1 MDCDEPHYS
10 DKPSNLHAHRLDHT
24 PSKLPAFRFADLQRS
39 QTLPDSSPTSAPPH
53 SHNNRS
59 VSDTAVQR
67 ITTKSQTTSPREQ
80 ERALANSTETR
91 TTSYPPNSS
100 SRVQESR
107 RGRRAPASHSSN
119 GIETYTGPP
128 PALSTQH
135 SFPSEAPARPPNTS
149 TTQWALAQQKLT
161 LGNLHSALPAA
172 GPEPTK
178 AGTPQRKESVSLP
191 TTQTRPR
198 IPPIRS
204 FRSSATRSSLG
215 MDSRPYYQYDG
226 ADDRED
232 RDQTL
237 RALEGY
243 EDNSRR
249 DTFSREQEY
258 RDQTRNNGG
267 TEDLFLDLALDDLSH
282 GYPQEKPVTTTTNR
296 RTSRIAL
303 PNNRSSLPP
312 LTNPYPNPMPRRG
325 SDLQSVSTSYSSR
338 GNEGTPQSQR
348 TDRQSYNA
356 YSHGRA
362 ASSPASPLD
371 LNKSRYPPS
380 ATRTTPVTPRVFNT
394 RDSTYDAPSSASGRR
409 PSIPESTGGSQVRGH
424 AYRQS
429 NLSSFST
436 PRIYN
441 SSPLVGRM
449 AEPEITP
456 EPAAVA
462 DSTDD
467 GTTSTTAPSTVWDEL
482 DDLKSRIRKLE
493 LTGKPP
499 ATSGAA
505 VSRATGERP
514 PTATTTATT
523 ISTSPKRG
531 RGASASIVDNGS
543 DAAHAGE
550 AHPLL
555 HAALAKSKTVLTPDL
570 YKALENAASDALGVA
585 SMVGSVGQPISS
597 GHSVIG
603 PNGGSIADRQLRRK
617 AESMCRSLTELCIAL
632 SDTTSQLGASAPAR
646 PMSRGKELQAQVE
659 ESEPSPRQ
667 LIAPNDTLSRAK
679 QSPTRAL
686 SRMEARRSSLL
697 ATSALPSP
705 RFNAPDNAISSP
717 RFNPSETATPTQ
729 SSSLAGRRTSIMLRR
744 QRSGTEEREAEESDV
759 QFRAPSR
766 AATEIGFSRNS
777 PREYTS
783 QQPLPERAPSTVSNL
798 PARRQYFSS
807 NMSPSSAI
815 PSLSSQRRYLDRLTP
830 DRDTSSVAGRL
841 AEERGQRG
849 PVSVTQSMDAGIN
862 RTRSLANPTG
872 RVRARSSVAGG
883 AVAQTP

>member
-1 MDCDEPHYS
+1 MDCDEPHYP
-10 DKPSNLHAHRLDHT
+10 DKTSNLHAHRLDHT

-39 QTLPDSSPTSAPPH
+39 HTLPASSLTATPD

-59 VSDTAVQR
+59 VSDTAVPR

-80 ERALANSTETR
+80 ERALANSTEPR

-100 SRVQESR
+100 SKVQESR

-119 GIETYTGPP
+119 GIETHTGPP

-135 SFPSEAPARPPNTS
+135 SFPPEAPVRPPNTS

-161 LGNLHSALPAA
+161 LGNLQSALPAA
-172 GPEPTK
+172 GPEPTNDR
-178 AGTPQRKESVSLP
+178 TPQRKQTVSLP

-204 FRSSATRSSLG
+204 FRSSATRTSLG

-243 EDNSRR
+243 EDSSRR

-282 GYPQEKPVTTTTNR
+282 GYPQDKPTTTNR

-312 LTNPYPNPMPRRG
+312 LTNSYPNLMPRRG

-338 GNEGTPQSQR
+338 GNESTPQSQR

-380 ATRTTPVTPRVFNT
+380 STRTTPVTPRVFNT
-394 RDSTYDAPSSASGRR
+394 REPTYEAQSSASGRR

-436 PRIYN
+436 PRMYN

-531 RGASASIVDNGS
+531 RGASTSIVDNTN

-555 HAALAKSKTVLTPDL
+555 HAALAKSKTVLNPDL

-632 SDTTSQLGASAPAR
+632 SDTTSQLVAAAPAR

-667 LIAPNDTLSRAK
+667 LIAPNDALSRAK
-679 QSPTRAL
+679 QSPSRAL

-705 RFNAPDNAISSP
+705 RFNAPENPLPTP
-717 RFNPSETATPTQ
+717 RFNPPENTTPTQ
-729 SSSLAGRRTSIMLRR
+729 SSLAGRRTSIMLRR
-744 QRSGTEEREAEESDV
+744 QRAGTEERETEDSEI

-766 AATEIGFSRNS
+766 ATTEIGFARNS

-783 QQPLPERAPSTVSNL
+783 QQPLPERAPSTISSL
-798 PARRQYFSS
+798 PARRQYFS
-807 NMSPSSAI
+807 NLSPSSTI
-815 PSLSSQRRYLDRLTP
+815 PTLSSQRRYLDRSTP
-830 DRDTSSVAGRL
+830 ERDTSSVAGRL
-841 AEERGQRG
+841 AEERGQRL

-862 RTRSLANPTG
+862 RTRSMANPGG
-872 RVRARSSVAGG
+872 RVRARSSVVGG